1 MIISFAGWPGS
12 GKSTIAK
19 RIATEL
25 GWPYYSMG
33 QLRREAA
40 KRRGMTLEE
49 YNKLA
54 MSDISTDLEVDEY
67 QTKLGQEQD
76 NFVIDGRTS
85 WHFIPQS
92 YKIFLN
98 VDPRVGA
105 ERIFQELQQ
114 GGDRNEGH
122 NLTTVEAVLNSN
134 YERVQNDRKRYQKY
148 FGIDVYDLANYDEI
162 VDTTNLTIEEVVAKV
177 RSLIKQRLA
186 QDKVKN
192 RPFF

>member
-177 RSLIKQRLA
+177 RSLIRQRLA

-192 RPFF
+192 

>member
-122 NLTTVEAVLNSN
+122 DLTTVEAVLNSN

-192 RPFF
+192 

>member
-1 MIISFAGWPGS
+1 
-12 GKSTIAK
+12 
-19 RIATEL
+19 
-25 GWPYYSMG
+25 MG

-192 RPFF
+192 

>member
-192 RPFF
+192 

>member
-19 RIATEL
+19 SVAAEL

-49 YNKLA
+49 YNQLA
-54 MSDISTDLEVDEY
+54 MTDISTDLEVDEY
-67 QTKLGQEQD
+67 QSKLGKEQD

-92 YKIFLN
+92 YKIFLT
-98 VDPRVGA
+98 VDPQVGA

-114 GGDRNEGH
+114 GGDRNEGY
-122 NLTTVEAVLNSN
+122 NLNTVEAVLNSN
-134 YERVQNDRKRYQKY
+134 YERVNNDRKRYQQY
-148 FGIDVYDLANYDEI
+148 FGIDVYDLANYDEV
-162 VDTTNLTIEEVVAKV
+162 VDTTNLTIDEVIAKV
-177 RSLIKQRLA
+177 RALVKERLA
-186 QDKVKN
+186 QTKFGN
-192 RPFF
+192 